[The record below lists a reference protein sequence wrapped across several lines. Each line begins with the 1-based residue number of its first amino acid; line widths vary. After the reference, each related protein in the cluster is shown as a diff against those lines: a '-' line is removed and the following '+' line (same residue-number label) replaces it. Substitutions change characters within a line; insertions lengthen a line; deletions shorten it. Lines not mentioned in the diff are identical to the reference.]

1 MIAELFKTECRR
13 HLPLFGG
20 LSLFS
25 AVFGGLLALSGN
37 DNVYAVLALLLR
49 IGLGVFVPCYIGLDL
64 KKSFFDRETRLPLLL
79 PLRASVRF
87 AVQAAVLGLWTLLLW
102 ACNQVETFL
111 NPLGLYASRI
121 AHSAR
126 PGVGMLYLLAE
137 KSSAVVCGIALIGLG
152 IALSLTIGRRRK
164 LAAALQITLPLAAC
178 LLLLTAMSRYVPNFS
193 AWMLGSTSTASYPQY
208 AGLLAVTFENFGS
221 ASDIADT
228 MNWTSA
234 VLNGL
239 TAIAALVIALP
250 LLDSPK
256 FEAGGERRDA

>member
-1 MIAELFKTECRR
+1 MMAELFKTEFRR
-13 HLPLFGG
+13 HLPLFAG

-64 KKSFFDRETRLPLLL
+64 RKSFFDRKTSLPLLL
-79 PLRASVRF
+79 PLRASLRF
-87 AVQAAVLGLWTLLLW
+87 AIQTAVLGIWTLLLW

-111 NPLGLYASRI
+111 NPLGLYTSRI
-121 AHSAR
+121 AHSAK
-126 PGVGMLYLLAE
+126 PEIGLLYLLAE
-137 KSSAVVCGIALIGLG
+137 KSSAVAFGIALIGLG

-164 LAAALQITLPLAAC
+164 LAAALQIAFPLAAC
-178 LLLLTAMSRYVPNFS
+178 LLLFAVMPRYVPNFS
-193 AWMLGSTSTASYPQY
+193 SWMLGSTSTASYPQY

-221 ASDIADT
+221 IPDIADT
-228 MNWTSA
+228 INWTS
-234 VLNGL
+234 VVWNSV
-239 TAIAALVIALP
+239 TAAAALAVALP